1 MSQNDEVER
10 RLESGTPVSPRLASR
25 WFQALYE
32 TPLLFSGILD
42 DAGRVLDANS
52 LSIEGCGLDR
62 GDVIGTRFW
71 ECGWWNR
78 DPELADRV
86 RAWCEHALASG
97 EPFRTRSEYYLG
109 DGTPR
114 TVDLSLSPLVDVD
127 EEGRAVRYLVA
138 TGSDITDAVAEADA
152 FRRAQALFRSA
163 LDAMLDHVVIGR
175 AVRDGDGA
183 IVDYEIEFVNRA
195 TVEGGRRPADDMV
208 GQRLCEMYPAWR
220 TSSMWDVFLSVI
232 ETGAPFVGERIRY
245 DDVARDGTPISGYW
259 DLRVAK
265 LGDGYITASRD
276 VTTFVQAEQ
285 ALREVEQTAERERV
299 AIDLLQRAALPEAL
313 PVVDD
318 ISIGAHYQA
327 AQEQPIGGDWY
338 DAFVLDDS
346 HLALV
351 IADVAGHGMDA
362 ASYMVQIRNVLRTVA
377 FEHSQPDD
385 ILRRVNQIVVTLHA
399 DRAPMTTCCVA
410 LLDLGTLR
418 LSFALAGHFP
428 PLVRARDGAREMP
441 PGRPGPPLGVAADVS
456 YVTSGVDL
464 APGDRI
470 VLYTDGLIE
479 RRGESLTVGIERLER
494 AVDDSR
500 WMDPQRCTEFLSG
513 DLSPRED
520 DVAVLLVEIGSV
532 ADSS

>member
-32 TPLLFSGILD
+32 TPLLFSGVLD

-62 GDVIGTRFW
+62 GDVIGTPFW

-114 TVDLSLSPLVDVD
+114 TVDLSLSPLADVD
-127 EEGRAVRYLVA
+127 EDGRAVRYLVA

-195 TVEGGRRPADDMV
+195 TVEGGRRPADDLV

-232 ETGAPFVGERIRY
+232 ETGVPFVGERIPY

-285 ALREVEQTAERERV
+285 ALREAEHTAEHERA

-313 PVVDD
+313 PVVDG

-338 DAFVLDDS
+338 DAFLLDDA

-399 DRAPMTTCCVA
+399 ERAPMTTCCVA
-410 LLDLGTLR
+410 SARSRDPPALL
-418 LSFALAGHFP
+418 
-428 PLVRARDGAREMP
+428 RARRPLPAARRRA
-441 PGRPGPPLGVAADVS
+441 GRPAGDAAEPTRTAARRRRRRLLCHLGCRSRTRRSDRALHRRSHRASRGVAHRRHRAARAL
-456 YVTSGVDL
+456 GRRL
-464 APGDRI
+464 P
-470 VLYTDGLIE
+470 LDG
-479 RRGESLTVGIERLER
+479 TP
-494 AVDDSR
+494 AVHR
-500 WMDPQRCTEFLSG
+500 VPVR
-513 DLSPRED
+513 
-520 DVAVLLVEIGSV
+520 
-532 ADSS
+532 